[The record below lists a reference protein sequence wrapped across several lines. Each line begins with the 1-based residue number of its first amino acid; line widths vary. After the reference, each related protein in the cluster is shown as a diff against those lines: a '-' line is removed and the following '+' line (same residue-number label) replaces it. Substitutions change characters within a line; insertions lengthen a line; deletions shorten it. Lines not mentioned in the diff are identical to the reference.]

1 MLLRE
6 RENSS
11 VHRNR
16 TDAHM
21 HTRTHMHTYYIHSTY
36 IYIYIYD
43 RAQVDRWF
51 IRKVN
56 YRLALY
62 GVRIRETGLT
72 ISPTSTIQNLY
83 QLSVCNC
90 SDLHNILYTVQ
101 EIMLYA
107 STSCSFKKYDRTTFT
122 ELKIIIMNIEWKFFN
137 KRPTIHLF
145 CVIYIYNYYV
155 TIV

>member
-1 MLLRE
+1 MYALLDDESADRRLGRISVYNIVNKRETRNRELRE

-11 VHRNR
+11 VYRNR
-16 TDAHM
+16 TDTYM
-21 HTRTHMHTYYIHSTY
+21 HTHTH
-36 IYIYIYD
+36 IYIIYILYVYD

-83 QLSVCNC
+83 RLYNSN
-90 SDLHNILYTVQ
+90 DLHIIPYIKKIIYTS
-101 EIMLYA
+101 IA
-107 STSCSFKKYDRTTFT
+107 SFK
-122 ELKIIIMNIEWKFFN
+122 NIEQYLWRIKKMLN
-137 KRPTIHLF
+137 EK
-145 CVIYIYNYYV
+145 
-155 TIV
+155 